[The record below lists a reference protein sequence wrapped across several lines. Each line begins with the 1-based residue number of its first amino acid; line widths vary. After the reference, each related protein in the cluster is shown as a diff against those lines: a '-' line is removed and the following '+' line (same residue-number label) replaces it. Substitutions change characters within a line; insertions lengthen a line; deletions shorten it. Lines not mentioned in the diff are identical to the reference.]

1 MRLLMIATAAW
12 CALAAWA
19 VAREWTDST
28 GKFTQHA
35 DLVDSDGRIAVLRK
49 ADGFLVAV
57 PLDKLSDADRE
68 YIASQAGK
76 AEVAAAASKDRT
88 WELTN
93 GVKAV
98 GRVLEYGRKEM
109 VVARRAGRIVVNDRL
124 LAERTAMQQ
133 EVLLE
138 IVSKKEKAPIKT
150 VRELESLVVSRRGGP
165 LTYVVEGVILELENG
180 EQFAVPFFLF
190 SERDLKVLQPGWDN
204 WLDAEESEQ
213 QRQMHSTMLRSLANE
228 YQRNRQIDQ
237 QIQMLQLA
245 SQWFDLWEV
254 GLMAPNGATTSVVVP
269 ARDSFTAQTL
279 AKQQHPNTTIIG
291 TRRVSRRN

>member
-1 MRLLMIATAAW
+1 MRLLIIATAAW

-150 VRELESLVVSRRGGP
+150 V
-165 LTYVVEGVILELENG
+165 
-180 EQFAVPFFLF
+180 
-190 SERDLKVLQPGWDN
+190 
-204 WLDAEESEQ
+204 
-213 QRQMHSTMLRSLANE
+213 
-228 YQRNRQIDQ
+228 
-237 QIQMLQLA
+237 
-245 SQWFDLWEV
+245 
-254 GLMAPNGATTSVVVP
+254 
-269 ARDSFTAQTL
+269 
-279 AKQQHPNTTIIG
+279 
-291 TRRVSRRN
+291 